1 MAYNDSRY
9 VKIEGHTDLVKDKV
23 TGAVLNVSKDVNKA
37 RKAKNI
43 RQEKERE
50 FDNLKNDVKEM
61 KDMLE
66 KVISAMKDTHG
77 RPYHVLNI

>member
-1 MAYNDSRY
+1 MHLAYNDIRY

-37 RKAKNI
+37 RKAKNV

-50 FDNLKNDVKEM
+50 FENLKNDVKEM

-66 KVISAMKDTHG
+66 KVINAMSKTNG
-77 RPYHVLNI
+77 

>member
-1 MAYNDSRY
+1 MHLAYNDSRY

-37 RKAKNI
+37 RKAKNV

-50 FDNLKNDVKEM
+50 FENLKNDVKEM
-61 KDMLE
+61 KDL
-66 KVISAMKDTHG
+66 
-77 RPYHVLNI
+77 LNSLIKSKSL